1 MNEKGF
7 NVILEG
13 CDGVG
18 KSSIFEE
25 LMHRGL
31 FGERMMGIRH
41 PMPPKNYEVGK
52 KLNEELLRESNKFSG
67 LVFDRH
73 ILSER
78 VYAPIMRDYYPLYI
92 GDLEKKL
99 KPHNILFLI
108 TADLE
113 IVEKRFDGK
122 GITLE
127 LIPRILEDY
136 KYYFDGC
143 YYPKK
148 FIIDT
153 SNITPYQ
160 ALQKVEEYLTMDERE
175 NTLKTFSEIKF
186 MEDMLNNN
194 PKKED
199 KKVILKKL
207 FQQKNNK
214 Q

>member
-1 MNEKGF
+1 MIEK
-7 NVILEG
+7 NYNIVLEG

-31 FGERMMGIRH
+31 FGKRMLGIRH
-41 PMPPKNYEVGK
+41 PMPPKTYEEGK
-52 KLNEELLRESNKFSG
+52 KLNYELLRESNQCSG

-78 VYAPIMRDYYPLYI
+78 VYAPIMRDYYPMYI
-92 GDLEKKL
+92 GDLEKQL
-99 KPHNILFLI
+99 KPYNVLFLI

-113 IVEKRFDGK
+113 IVKKRFDGE

-127 LIPRILEDY
+127 QIPRILKDY
-136 KYYFDGC
+136 KYYFEGC

-148 FIIDT
+148 YIIDT

-160 ALQKVEEYLTMDERE
+160 ALQKIEEYLTK
-175 NTLKTFSEIKF
+175 NKTESTFKDFSEIKF

-194 PKKED
+194 PKKEG
-199 KKVILKKL
+199 KKFIIDKL
-207 FQQKNNK
+207 FNK
-214 Q
+214 KK

>member
-1 MNEKGF
+1 MNEK
-7 NVILEG
+7 NYNIVLEG

-18 KSSIFEE
+18 KTSIFEE

-31 FGERMMGIRH
+31 FGERMIGIRH
-41 PMPPKNYEVGK
+41 PMPPKTYEEGK

-78 VYAPIMRDYYPLYI
+78 VYAPIMRNYLPLYI
-92 GDLEKKL
+92 NELENQL
-99 KPHNILFLI
+99 KSYNVLFLI

-113 IVEKRFDGK
+113 VVEKRFDGK
-122 GITLE
+122 GITLD
-127 LIPRILEDY
+127 LISGILKVY
-136 KYYFDGC
+136 KYC
-143 YYPKK
+143 YEICQYPKK

-160 ALQKVEEYLTMDERE
+160 ALQQIEKCLEQDKKEKNLEI
-175 NTLKTFSEIKF
+175 LSEIKF

-207 FQQKNNK
+207 FEQKNNK
-214 Q
+214 